1 LKSEHPREKG
11 KEVMKVKKPKGS
23 KVLQRILK
31 EKKANSAKKATW
43 HAEY

>member
-1 LKSEHPREKG
+1 MR
-11 KEVMKVKKPKGS
+11 MKKPKGY

-31 EKKANSAKKATW
+31 EKKVNSAKKAAKKATW

>member
-1 LKSEHPREKG
+1 
-11 KEVMKVKKPKGS
+11 MKKPKGS

-31 EKKANSAKKATW
+31 EKKVNSAKKATW